1 MNAVNHPHCLIKNPH
16 AWCLIEISTRTTNP
30 PSGRRRLGTMGQRK
44 ALTAR
49 WPPGTGVPYQKKAM
63 LDEFVELELPRFRG
77 HINSEHERRG
87 YDRER
92 IKRTDLRAGRW
103 SSWCSPGGHR
113 TSWLGSTSLRRGR
126 SATGWPSMNA
136 TQDSAGDPR
145 RWSLSTPPDRPSAG
159 RSASRSASYWL
170 AEALANGRRY
180 PKHSPQAT
188 IGIAWAARSAA
199 RRRDHLVIDRSS
211 SRSARRHTRPFA
223 ATVPLIHRQL
233 PPLPHPHPLL
243 PPPPISGA

>member
-1 MNAVNHPHCLIKNPH
+1 MGL
-16 AWCLIEISTRTTNP
+16 
-30 PSGRRRLGTMGQRK
+30 TMGQRK
-44 ALTAR
+44 ALTREMAAR
-49 WPPGTGVPYQKKAM
+49 YQGASRPQKKAM

-77 HINSEHERRG
+77 HINSEHERRELRW
-87 YDRER
+87 RER
-92 IKRTDLRAGRW
+92 IKRTHLSSAGRW

-180 PKHSPQAT
+180 PKHSPQA
-188 IGIAWAARSAA
+188 ISASHGRPVRRLGAAITWSSTAAHHAPRAGTRGRS
-199 RRRDHLVIDRSS
+199 
-211 SRSARRHTRPFA
+211 
-223 ATVPLIHRQL
+223 RQL
-233 PPLPHPHPLL
+233 FHLSTGSSPPHPHPLL

>member
-1 MNAVNHPHCLIKNPH
+1 MGL
-16 AWCLIEISTRTTNP
+16 
-30 PSGRRRLGTMGQRK
+30 TMGQRK
-44 ALTAR
+44 ALTREMAAR
-49 WPPGTGVPYQKKAM
+49 YRGASRPQKKAM

-77 HINSEHERRG
+77 HINSEHERRELRW
-87 YDRER
+87 RER
-92 IKRTDLRAGRW
+92 IKRTHLSSAGRW

-180 PKHSPQAT
+180 PKHSPQAS

-233 PPLPHPHPLL
+233 PPLSHPHPLL